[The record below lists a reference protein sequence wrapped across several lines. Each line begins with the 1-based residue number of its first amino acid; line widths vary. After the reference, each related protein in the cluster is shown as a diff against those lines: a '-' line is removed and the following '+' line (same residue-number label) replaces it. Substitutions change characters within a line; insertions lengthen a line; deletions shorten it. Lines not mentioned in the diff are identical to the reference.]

1 MEGGMEKADQADIE
15 SIKKKQKTMTT
26 IKPSLN
32 YAHTHARARIK
43 SVLARGWEGV

>member
-1 MEGGMEKADQADIE
+1 MEKADQADIE

-32 YAHTHARARIK
+32 YAHTRARANK
-43 SVLARGWEGV
+43 VGPSKMMGGGVKLLI